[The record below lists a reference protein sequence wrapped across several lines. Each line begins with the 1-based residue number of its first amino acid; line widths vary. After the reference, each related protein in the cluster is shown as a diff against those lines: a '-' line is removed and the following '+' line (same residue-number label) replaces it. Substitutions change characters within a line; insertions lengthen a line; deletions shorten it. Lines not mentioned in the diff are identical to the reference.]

1 MTTSVE
7 PGIFA
12 AWLATTG
19 DAAIAMDNGGRV
31 VLHNPAASRVS
42 GLAPDHAAQRGW
54 TEVLRLSP
62 RVAEAV
68 WNVRISRRPLR
79 IEADVLCA
87 DGNLRR
93 AELVAAPWR
102 DAKGHIGVLVL
113 IHDPAPPPA
122 RPDAGPVGGFGG
134 LIGSDPAMQTVY
146 KLVDAVAPCR
156 VPVLIEGEPGTGKER
171 VAQLLHSRSGRAER
185 PLMQVECAGLSAS
198 ALELELFGRAAER
211 SLSRSTVLGRA
222 ELAHGGT
229 LVLHHITEMA
239 PGLQARVLRLIES
252 GTVERVGDA
261 APHHVDV
268 RVAATTEHPLEAE
281 AREGRFREDLAHH
294 LRTIHLQL
302 PPLRDRM
309 GDLLPLIEHFLGRHA
324 PEQYALDSRAMAAM
338 YAHVWP
344 GNVGEL
350 ERVLEHAV
358 AALPSAVEADP
369 RVITLDAL
377 PREVQRR
384 AERLPAPG
392 GFARR
397 EEDRRTRILR
407 ALAAHGGNRSAA
419 ARALGIGRATFYRWW
434 GEAGLA

>member
-19 DAAIAMDNGGRV
+19 DAAIAMDSSGRV

-54 TEVLRLSP
+54 TEVLRLRPS
-62 RVAEAV
+62 VAEAV
-68 WNVRISRRPLR
+68 WNVRISRRTLR
-79 IEADVLCA
+79 VEADVLCSH
-87 DGNLRR
+87 GNVRR
-93 AELVAAPWR
+93 SELVATPWR
-102 DAKGHIGVLVL
+102 DAEGHIGVLVL
-113 IHDPAPPPA
+113 IKDPPPRPAPA
-122 RPDAGPVGGFGG
+122 DGAVAGFGG

-156 VPVLIEGEPGTGKER
+156 VPVLIEGEAGTGKER
-171 VAQLLHSRSGRAER
+171 VAQLLHARSGREER
-185 PLMQVECAGLSAS
+185 PLMLVECAGLSSS

-222 ELAHGGT
+222 ELANGGT
-229 LVLHHITEMA
+229 LVLHRITEMA
-239 PGLQARVLRLIES
+239 LTLQGRVLQLIES
-252 GTVERVGDA
+252 GTLERVGDA
-261 APHHVDV
+261 TAQAVDV
-268 RVAATTEHPLEAE
+268 RLAATTERPLEE
-281 AREGRFREDLAHH
+281 EVRQGRFREDLAHH
-294 LRTIHLQL
+294 LSTIHLRL

-309 GDLLPLIEHFLGRHA
+309 GDLLALIEHFLGRHW
-324 PEQYALDSRAMAAM
+324 PRQYAVDSRAMTAL
-338 YAHVWP
+338 YAHAWP

-350 ERVLEHAV
+350 ERMLEHGV
-358 AALPSAVEADP
+358 AALPSDPATDP
-369 RVITLDAL
+369 RVITIDDL
-377 PREVQRR
+377 PAEVQCQ
-384 AERLPAPG
+384 ADRLPAPG
-392 GFARR
+392 GFERS